1 MVIPAENKNLPTN
14 DQRGEKFIKLCYN
27 LVPHAFLGDAKSY
40 VGKDRY
46 RIKVKKYLSFL
57 YPYAFRLVPL
67 ILLLYPS
74 NRPVLIGH
82 LAGVARPSIRF
93 SFSLANRVPMDARY
107 LLHSGNRK
115 SLGEQRWNPHSGLFG
130 DSRFRTSVRIE
141 FRNRFLT
148 ARTPEAV
155 SLEEDS
161 APGLRLHGHRP

>member
-1 MVIPAENKNLPTN
+1 MSLSFLHSPFFVSFFGSSRI
-14 DQRGEKFIKLCYN
+14 
-27 LVPHAFLGDAKSY
+27 LGDAKSY
-40 VGKDRY
+40 VGDRC

-57 YPYAFRLVPL
+57 YPYAFRLATL
-67 ILLLYPS
+67 IMLYPS
-74 NRPVLIGH
+74 NRLVLIGH

-93 SFSLANRVPMDARY
+93 SFSLANRVSMDACY
-107 LLHSGNRK
+107 LLHSDSRK
-115 SLGEQRWNPHSGLFG
+115 SLGEQRWNLHRGPFG
-130 DSRFRTSVRIE
+130 DSRSRTSVRIE

>member
-40 VGKDRY
+40 VGDRC

-82 LAGVARPSIRF
+82 LAWFARPSIRF
-93 SFSLANRVPMDARY
+93 FFSLANRVPMDARY
-107 LLHSGNRK
+107 LLHAGNRK
-115 SLGEQRWNPHSGLFG
+115 ALGKQ
-130 DSRFRTSVRIE
+130 
-141 FRNRFLT
+141 
-148 ARTPEAV
+148 
-155 SLEEDS
+155 
-161 APGLRLHGHRP
+161 

>member
-1 MVIPAENKNLPTN
+1 MSLSFLHSPFFVSFFGSSRI
-14 DQRGEKFIKLCYN
+14 
-27 LVPHAFLGDAKSY
+27 LGDAKSY

-46 RIKVKKYLSFL
+46 RIKVKKYRSFL
-57 YPYAFRLVPL
+57 YPYACSAVL
-67 ILLLYPS
+67 ILWYPP
-74 NRPVLIGH
+74 NQPVSIGH
-82 LAGVARPSIRF
+82 LAWFARPSIRF

-115 SLGEQRWNPHSGLFG
+115 SLGEQRWNLHRGPFG
-130 DSRFRTSVRIE
+130 DSRSRTSVRIE

>member
-1 MVIPAENKNLPTN
+1 MSLSFLHSPFFVSFFGSSRI
-14 DQRGEKFIKLCYN
+14 
-27 LVPHAFLGDAKSY
+27 LGDAKSY
-40 VGKDRY
+40 VGDRC

-82 LAGVARPSIRF
+82 LAWFARPSIRF
-93 SFSLANRVPMDARY
+93 SFNLANRVPMDARY

-115 SLGEQRWNPHSGLFG
+115 SLGEQRWNLHRGPFG
-130 DSRFRTSVRIE
+130 DSRSRTSVRIE
-141 FRNRFLT
+141 FCNRFLT

-161 APGLRLHGHRP
+161 APGIRLHGHRP

>member
-82 LAGVARPSIRF
+82 LAWFARLSIRF
-93 SFSLANRVPMDARY
+93 SFNLANRVPMDARY

-115 SLGEQRWNPHSGLFG
+115 SQASSDGIYTEARLVILVPGHLYGL
-130 DSRFRTSVRIE
+130 SSV
-141 FRNRFLT
+141 T
-148 ARTPEAV
+148 V
-155 SLEEDS
+155 S
-161 APGLRLHGHRP
+161 

>member
-57 YPYAFRLVPL
+57 YPYAFRLAPL

-82 LAGVARPSIRF
+82 LAWFARPSIRF
-93 SFSLANRVPMDARY
+93 SFNLANRVPMDARY

-115 SLGEQRWNPHSGLFG
+115 SLASSDGIYTEARLVILVPGHLYGL
-130 DSRFRTSVRIE
+130 SSV
-141 FRNRFLT
+141 T
-148 ARTPEAV
+148 V
-155 SLEEDS
+155 S
-161 APGLRLHGHRP
+161 